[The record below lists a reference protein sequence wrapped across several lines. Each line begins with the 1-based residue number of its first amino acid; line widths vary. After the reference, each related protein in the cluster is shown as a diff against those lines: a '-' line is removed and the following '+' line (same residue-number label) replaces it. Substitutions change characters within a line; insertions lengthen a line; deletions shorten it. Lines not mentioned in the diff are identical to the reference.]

1 LGFSAEVCHT
11 TQQPFKKGGTP
22 APENQ
27 DGKKSAIYYAVA
39 AQDPSQNALE
49 EVPAAIPTNYVPS
62 VEKFAEFI
70 ALGLA
75 YGMLPDQQSTPLI
88 GTGQMVDLSPD
99 CHVPVKLYWHCW
111 NLKSDLLKKLTQQL
125 ISQAKTLL
133 EE

>member
-1 LGFSAEVCHT
+1 M
-11 TQQPFKKGGTP
+11 
-22 APENQ
+22 
-27 DGKKSAIYYAVA
+27 GKKA
-39 AQDPSQNALE
+39 PSITLSQLRILLKM
-49 EVPAAIPTNYVPS
+49 PLRKFLPQSRQNYVPS

>member
-1 LGFSAEVCHT
+1 VGLLDTA
-11 TQQPFKKGGTP
+11 PPKPATP
-22 APENQ
+22 A
-27 DGKKSAIYYAVA
+27 V
-39 AQDPSQNALE
+39 ALE